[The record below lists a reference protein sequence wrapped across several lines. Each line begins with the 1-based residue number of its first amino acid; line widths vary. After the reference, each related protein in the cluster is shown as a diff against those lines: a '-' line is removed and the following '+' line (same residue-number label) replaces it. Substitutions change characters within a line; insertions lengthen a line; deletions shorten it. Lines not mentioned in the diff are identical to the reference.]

1 MTKRDEAFEAM
12 TPTIRVAP
20 GDGSSYPLLYPAEG
34 TKPWWTA
41 SVICVGTDAENAV
54 AAEIKRRWDSFE
66 AMRKALRACM
76 QDSLFYAED
85 ICEAGSQGRAEGWAR
100 IEQANA
106 ALRLAEEGD
115 KNG

>member
-1 MTKRDEAFEAM
+1 MTKRDEAFGAM
-12 TPTIRVAP
+12 TPIIRVAP

-66 AMRKALRACM
+66 AMRKAL
-76 QDSLFYAED
+76 
-85 ICEAGSQGRAEGWAR
+85 EATHGFIAKLAQRKPVHSSEMERLHDTVA
-100 IEQANA
+100 A
-106 ALRLAEEGD
+106 ALRLAEEGER
-115 KNG
+115 G

>member
-12 TPTIRVAP
+12 TPTIRVVP

-41 SVICVGTDAENAV
+41 SVICVGTNAENAV

-66 AMRKALRACM
+66 AMRKAL
-76 QDSLFYAED
+76 ED
-85 ICEAGSQGRAEGWAR
+85 ILPLAYAHMKNAPWHPDYPK
-100 IEQANA
+100 IEQARA
-106 ALRLAEEGD
+106 ALRLAEEGER
-115 KNG
+115 G